1 MEILFVILLS
11 ASFGLAM
18 RYLVRTARD
27 TYGAALLPSVSV
39 AVSVIVWVALLW
51 GLNWQFDGTWIW
63 VAALVVGPLVALA
76 IAIVLPGKRQ
86 AADKELLTRLSGV
99 KAQPARA

>member
-1 MEILFVILLS
+1 MELLFVVLIS
-11 ASFGLAM
+11 AGLGAIA
-18 RYLVRTARD
+18 RYTIRGRE
-27 TYGAALLPSVSV
+27 TYGAALLPAISA
-39 AVSVIVWVALLW
+39 AVSAIVWVALLW

-86 AADKELLTRLSGV
+86 AADKELLTRLSGT
-99 KAQPARA
+99 KAQTARA